1 MLSSPSK
8 LFRMN
13 SLRLLVATA
22 LCAWLVL
29 PSQSLAQCSG
39 SFELTVTLLTDN
51 YPEETTWSL
60 TDDAGSV
67 LLQGGPY
74 NQDATTYTESI
85 CADPGCYTFTINDS
99 FGDGICCFY
108 GPGSYSVLVDGTE
121 VASGGNFGVQD
132 TENFCLEFLC
142 TDETACNYDPDAEEI
157 NPLEENCLYPEDLYG
172 PGYDCD
178 GVCYNDSD
186 GDGIC
191 DEIDDCDGV
200 YDECGNCAGTQTSGC
215 TDEMACNYD
224 SSASCD
230 NGGCLY
236 LDACGDCGGNGV
248 LGCTDNFACNFD
260 PNATCDSGGCLTL
273 DECGEC
279 GGTGTLGC
287 TDPTAC
293 NYNAVN
299 PAACDDGSCLYDDA
313 LGICGGECTAD
324 ADEDGICDACDQNG
338 YWIDVQT
345 YAEHTEGELAGQTT
359 YRVYVVC
366 QAPTDF
372 LYSVAGSNL
381 EPFVVESSSG
391 MWFNSPLNNSWNASG
406 MDADAYEAFPTL
418 EFDSFMTLGA
428 DNADQTPNP
437 FAVWAVGADPRPEF
451 QPDGGANVTNGSGIM
466 QYLGVTPGTD
476 QVGIHP
482 GFAGDDNRVLIL
494 QITTSGDISGQMELT
509 VYPNGDPANAQSN
522 MTTFD
527 STSPCLNLDDCVFDV
542 DEDGICDNV
551 DDCVGDYDVCGVCN
565 GPGETFECGC
575 TEIPEGDCDCE
586 GNQLD
591 ALGVCGGQCAED
603 ADADDICDDVDDCVG
618 ELDAC
623 GVCNGDGAVY
633 ECGCNDIPDGDCDC
647 DGSQLDALGDCGG
660 DCIED
665 LDGDGVC
672 DVDDDCVG
680 ELDAVGVCNGPCEA
694 DTNDNG
700 VCDAEEQLGC
710 TDEMAC
716 NFDPNANTDNGT
728 CTYPEA
734 LLDCDGNCLNDADSD
749 GVCDELEVLGCD
761 NVEACNYDELATD
774 DDGSCLIVGT
784 PCDDGDSMTLN
795 DMISDS
801 CVCVGDSAIFGCTD
815 MLACNFMVE
824 ANVEDNSC
832 TYPQEFLDCNGDCL
846 NDVNENLI
854 CDEQEVGCTDTLA
867 CNFDAIAS
875 TDDGSCEYPEQYYNC
890 DGDCINDVND
900 NDICDEFDLEG
911 CMQDFSC
918 NFNPEATIPDTSC
931 IYPGDDCDDNDPE
944 TVNDE
949 VTEDCGCAG
958 EIPEPDGIDAL
969 TQWGIEMYP
978 SPVQDVLRIQFR
990 GEAHGAT
997 TFTMTSMSGQIVR
1010 SRTLQSDAT
1019 VDVSDLA
1026 SGVYFATF
1034 EGTWGKATRRVMVA
1048 SGR

>member
-51 YPEETTWSL
+51 YPGETTWSL

-74 NQDATTYTESI
+74 NQVATTYTESI

-142 TDETACNYDPDAEEI
+142 TDETACNYNPDAEEI

-178 GVCYNDSD
+178 GQCIVDAD
-186 GDGIC
+186 ADGIC
-191 DEIDDCDGV
+191 DEV
-200 YDECGNCAGTQTSGC
+200 
-215 TDEMACNYD
+215 
-224 SSASCD
+224 
-230 NGGCLY
+230 
-236 LDACGDCGGNGV
+236 
-248 LGCTDNFACNFD
+248 D
-260 PNATCDSGGCLTL
+260 PCVG
-273 DECGEC
+273 
-279 GGTGTLGC
+279 
-287 TDPTAC
+287 
-293 NYNAVN
+293 
-299 PAACDDGSCLYDDA
+299 
-313 LGICGGECTAD
+313 
-324 ADEDGICDACDQNG
+324 
-338 YWIDVQT
+338 
-345 YAEHTEGELAGQTT
+345 
-359 YRVYVVC
+359 
-366 QAPTDF
+366 
-372 LYSVAGSNL
+372 
-381 EPFVVESSSG
+381 
-391 MWFNSPLNNSWNASG
+391 
-406 MDADAYEAFPTL
+406 
-418 EFDSFMTLGA
+418 EFDA
-428 DNADQTPNP
+428 
-437 FAVWAVGADPRPEF
+437 
-451 QPDGGANVTNGSGIM
+451 
-466 QYLGVTPGTD
+466 
-476 QVGIHP
+476 
-482 GFAGDDNRVLIL
+482 
-494 QITTSGDISGQMELT
+494 
-509 VYPNGDPANAQSN
+509 
-522 MTTFD
+522 
-527 STSPCLNLDDCVFDV
+527 
-542 DEDGICDNV
+542 
-551 DDCVGDYDVCGVCN
+551 CGVCN
-565 GPGETFECGC
+565 GPGEIYECGC
-575 TEIPEGDCDCE
+575 YDADALGVCDGNCAVDADADGICDECIPPPGYWLDIEEVMVHSEGELDGMVTYRVSLACSSEADFLEAISGGGTGALEIASTSGTWYNHPANPSWNPSGLVADSIALYPNLAFDSFLTIGADDADSGPFPVDLGWTVEDPRVEFEPGGGNNLLIDEGNGSCYFSYPGLAAIETHPGFAGDELRVLLLQITTAGEISGQFVLRIRPAGQNAFTQTLLFDSEAYCLNLDDCIDTDGDAICDDEDDCVDVDQDQICDDVDDCVGDFDSCGVCNGPGAIYECGCNDIPEEDCDCD

-591 ALGVCGGQCAED
+591 ALGVCGGECAED
-603 ADADDICDDVDDCVG
+603 ADADGICDDVDDCVG

-633 ECGCNDIPDGDCDC
+633 ECGCNDIPEGDCDC
-647 DGSQLDALGDCGG
+647 NGNQLDALGDCGG
-660 DCIED
+660 DCVED
-665 LDGDGVC
+665 LDEDGIC

-680 ELDAVGVCNGPCEA
+680 ELDAIGVCNGSCVA
-694 DTNDNG
+694 DTNNNG
-700 VCDAEEQLGC
+700 ICDAEEQLGC

-716 NFDPNANTDNGT
+716 NFDPNAITDNGT
-728 CTYPEA
+728 CEYPEA
-734 LLDCDGNCLNDADSD
+734 LLDCEGNCLNDADND

-854 CDEQEVGCTDTLA
+854 CDEEEVGCTDPLA
-867 CNFDAIAS
+867 CNFDVIAS

-949 VTEDCGCAG
+949 VMEDCGCAG

-997 TFTMTSMSGQIVR
+997 TFTMTSMSGQTVR